1 MFYTGLLAKQPKTT
15 KDEADEIMEQYV
27 EEGGDVAEITQF
39 LVNQYVAFTKS
50 PNGKKKKKAKIIE
63 M

>member
-1 MFYTGLLAKQPKTT
+1 MT
-15 KDEADEIMEQYV
+15 KDEADELLEEYV
-27 EEGGDVAEITQF
+27 SEGGDIAEITQF